1 MLISTRPAE
10 PPDIICLRARRDL
23 DTGGGSLCGIFT
35 VLTSVGNEVWAAGED
50 AIVADRLWQ
59 CPILTKE
66 EGVAHLQ
73 LVFWHLNTSYTHQN
87 IEKMQKNN
95 NRVVRK
101 NCTINY

>member
-59 CPILTKE
+59 CPI
-66 EGVAHLQ
+66 
-73 LVFWHLNTSYTHQN
+73 QN